1 MKKSTAHII
10 GSGFA
15 GLATAASLAQ
25 KGVDVTVFEKNKTI
39 GGRARQFQEKG
50 FTFDMGPSWYWMPD
64 VFENFFNRFG
74 KTAADYYELKKLDPG
89 FTI

>member
-25 KGVDVTVFEKNKTI
+25 KGVDVTVFE
-39 GGRARQFQEKG
+39 
-50 FTFDMGPSWYWMPD
+50 S
-64 VFENFFNRFG
+64 FFSRFG
-74 KTAADYYELKKLDPG
+74 KTASDYYELKKLDPG
-89 FTI
+89 FTIFFENDLMTIFV